1 MAVFRVMKNQNYTVM
16 SNYHLKDK
24 KLSLKAKGLL
34 SLMLSLPED
43 WDYTLKGLA
52 AISKDGIDSINA
64 AIKELSSHGYI
75 LRQRVRN
82 EKGQLEGSEYT
93 IFEHPQLIEENSRK
107 VSFTNSGS
115 YKLENP
121 KLEIPILDN
130 PTLEEPKLENPI
142 LGFPNQGK
150 PKQENPVQ
158 LNTNIQNKDLLNTN
172 QSIDP
177 SMNSMDEMVD
187 EIKEKIEYEIL
198 KESYD
203 QTLLS
208 EIVELMA
215 EVKKSNREQW
225 MLSGNQIS
233 SEDMKRRIQM
243 INSSH
248 IQYVLN
254 CLSQNTTKVYNMKNY
269 LLAALYNAPATMEHY
284 YQVKASGLM

>member
-1 MAVFRVMKNQNYTVM
+1 M
-16 SNYHLKDK
+16 
-24 KLSLKAKGLL
+24 
-34 SLMLSLPED
+34 
-43 WDYTLKGLA
+43 
-52 AISKDGIDSINA
+52 
-64 AIKELSSHGYI
+64 
-75 LRQRVRN
+75 
-82 EKGQLEGSEYT
+82 
-93 IFEHPQLIEENSRK
+93 
-107 VSFTNSGS
+107 SFTNSGS
-115 YKLENP
+115 HKLENP

-158 LNTNIQNKDLLNTN
+158 LNTNIQNKELLNTN

-177 SMNSMDEMVD
+177 SMNSMDETVD

-225 MLSGNQIS
+225 MLSGNQIP

-254 CLSQNTTKVYNMKNY
+254 CLSQNTSKVHNMKNY